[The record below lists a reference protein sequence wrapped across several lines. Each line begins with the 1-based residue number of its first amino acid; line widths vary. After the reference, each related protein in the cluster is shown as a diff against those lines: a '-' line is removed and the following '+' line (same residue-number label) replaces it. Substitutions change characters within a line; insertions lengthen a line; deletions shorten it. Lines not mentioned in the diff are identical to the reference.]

1 MKNAIFVS
9 YLLSFIDLISN
20 MNNNEITQL
29 WILPSYYSLLDLSIS
44 TTQLKYSAVRL

>member
-1 MKNAIFVS
+1 MELPVFDGNIKNYDFFMKNAIFVS

-29 WILPSYYSLLDLSIS
+29 
-44 TTQLKYSAVRL
+44 